1 MITNKINKEVKN
13 LLFFILL
20 LVSHNANAQGVDD
33 FFINAPDTIMP
44 YLKKDS
50 REMMLKF
57 AEADKDTLYSVTN
70 VMENKTWMSYRSDRL
85 IVIHPSEV
93 TTLEFCQVP
102 MANDTIYCFIKT
114 DSAPEAES
122 CVYIYNKVWE
132 CLGKVDLGK
141 YAVIHWPDTL
151 SDASR
156 TELMGMI
163 EMKMYSA
170 TIDKENADSLIIRQ
184 SLPLLSEEEKTRYKD
199 VKMQTK
205 VKIGTIFL
213 K

>member
-1 MITNKINKEVKN
+1 MKN

-20 LVSHNANAQGVDD
+20 LVAHSANAQGVGD
-33 FFINAPDTIMP
+33 FFLNAPDSVLP
-44 YLKKDS
+44 YLQRDS

-57 AEADKDTLYSVTN
+57 AEEGKDTLYSVTN
-70 VMENKTWMSYRSDRL
+70 VMGNETWMSHRSERL
-85 IVIHPSEV
+85 IVIHPSEA
-93 TTLEFCQVP
+93 TTMEFCQVP
-102 MANDTIYCFIKT
+102 MENDTIYCFVKT
-114 DSAPEAES
+114 NCAPEEES
-122 CVYIYNKVWE
+122 DVYLYNKVWK

-141 YAVIHWPDTL
+141 YSEIQWADTL
-151 SDASR
+151 SDAER

-184 SLPLLSEEEKTRYKD
+184 SLPLLSEEEKTRYKGC
-199 VKMQTK
+199 KLQTK
-205 VKIGTIFL
+205 VKISAIFL

>member
-1 MITNKINKEVKN
+1 MITNKINREVKN

-33 FFINAPDTIMP
+33 FFLNVPDTIMP

-122 CVYIYNKVWE
+122 CIYIYNKVWE
-132 CLGKVDLGK
+132 CLKKVNLGE
-141 YAVIHWPDTL
+141 YADIQFPDTL
-151 SDASR
+151 SDEKRS
-156 TELMGMI
+156 ELKNMI
-163 EMKMYSA
+163 ELKMYSA
-170 TIDKENADSLIIRQ
+170 TIDRNDSETLIIRQ
-184 SLPLLSEEEKTRYKD
+184 SLPLLSEEEKMRYKGFD
-199 VKMQTK
+199 LQTK
-205 VKIGTIFL
+205 VKISTIFL

>member
-1 MITNKINKEVKN
+1 MITNKINREVKN

-33 FFINAPDTIMP
+33 FFLNAPDTIMP

-122 CVYIYNKVWE
+122 CIYIYNKVWE
-132 CLGKVDLGK
+132 CLKKVNLGE
-141 YAVIHWPDTL
+141 YADIQFPDTL
-151 SDASR
+151 SDEKRS
-156 TELMGMI
+156 ELKKMI
-163 EMKMYSA
+163 ELKMYSA
-170 TIDKENADSLIIRQ
+170 TIDRNDSETLIIRQ
-184 SLPLLSEEEKTRYKD
+184 SLPLLSEEEKMRYKGFD
-199 VKMQTK
+199 LQTK
-205 VKIGTIFL
+205 VKISTIFL